1 MYHRSPS
8 QSFKPS
14 PIQPLSPR
22 YLGFG
27 FLHFF
32 FSALG
37 QTFFISIFVAR
48 MTVELAWDEQTF
60 PALYS
65 SVTLI
70 AAFLLPVVGR
80 QIDQA
85 KVRYVSTAVG
95 AALLL
100 GTLLLAFSTSFALI
114 AVGLFVVRFG
124 GQGVLPLIGST
135 TIGRYFEQRR
145 GRALSLSL
153 VGLSVAEVMLPPL
166 ATYAMLRYGYGPVW
180 ALAGGAVLF
189 VFLPLVWGLVRR
201 NDDFQQAATVAKAQQ
216 DAGAGSQVEATS
228 WTRMQVL
235 KDRRFQ
241 LILPIVLF
249 IPFTFTGLVFN
260 QSVIAEQRGFTAELM
275 AYGLSAYGLVRVL
288 FLLFGGDLIDRLGPA
303 TLLRYAL
310 IPAVAG
316 LVLLIFVGQ
325 SWTIPVF
332 FGLAGASAGT
342 DAVMMPALWAE
353 RYGPRFLGSIKS
365 TVRLFVV
372 VSSAAAPLVFSYG
385 LRWGLEAWLA
395 VLVGYGLLCLAGA
408 QVEWRYGKG
417 SSSGRR

>member
-1 MYHRSPS
+1 MN
-8 QSFKPS
+8 
-14 PIQPLSPR
+14 PR
-22 YLGFG
+22 YLSFG

-37 QTFFISIFVAR
+37 QTFFISLFVAR
-48 MTVELAWDEQTF
+48 MTAELDWQEQTF

-65 SVTLI
+65 TVTLI
-70 AAFLLPVVGR
+70 AAFLLPLVGQ
-80 QIDQA
+80 QIDRA

-95 AALLL
+95 VALLM
-100 GTLLLAFSTSFALI
+100 GTLLLAFSSSFALI

-135 TIGRYFEQRR
+135 TIGRYFDQRR

-153 VGLSVAEVMLPPL
+153 IGLSVAEVMLPPL
-166 ATYAMLRYGYGPVW
+166 TTYTILRYGYGPVW

-201 NDDFQQAATVAKAQQ
+201 NDDFQRAATVAKAQQ
-216 DAGAGSQVEATS
+216 DAASSGVRVDRGRGPGRKPDVSQVEATS
-228 WTRMQVL
+228 WTRTQVL

-249 IPFTFTGLVFN
+249 IPFVFTGLVFN

-275 AYGLSAYGLVRVL
+275 AYGLVRVL

-310 IPAVAG
+310 IPAVLG
-316 LVLLIFVGQ
+316 LLLLIFVPQ

-395 VLVGYGLLCLAGA
+395 VLVGYGVLCLAGA

-417 SSSGRR
+417 SVSGRR